1 MKRAAF
7 FMIFITLAFSG
18 SAFALGNPDFSGTW
32 TPDMAKSDMGQARP
46 SAPAA
51 STQKVTLVIKQTP
64 SVLSI
69 TRKVGERSETA
80 TEMLDGSESVNKS
93 PSGQDIK
100 SINKWVGSTLATNSI
115 MSTGGGTAESTFVR
129 SLCADGKVMT
139 IDTTMK
145 TPNGNVKEM
154 KLIYNKQ

>member
-1 MKRAAF
+1 
-7 FMIFITLAFSG
+7 MIFITLAFSG

-80 TEMLDGSESVNKS
+80 TEMLDGSESFNKS

-115 MSTGGGTAESTFVR
+115 MSTGGGTADWLLRCTATFR
-129 SLCADGKVMT
+129 SVNKNAGNLCLQCYKLLALLPYSGKF
-139 IDTTMK
+139 
-145 TPNGNVKEM
+145 G
-154 KLIYNKQ
+154 